1 MNACAHAAVLKASRP
16 RTSLRRPKQAV
27 GEGRTYNKE
36 RKIIISTFFEIQSYV
51 ISMNFEIMKS
61 ARHSA
66 PVPPRPSPARRL
78 SPRSIGIGQGRG
90 ARSFCRATLSAIR
103 SASPSVG
110 RASACADRAKLRARL
125 PRGGLPPNPP
135 TRRPKSKSAESG
147 ERWGKERSGAHG
159 KSYRAWQ
166 IIPRVA
172 IMSQEQIIRQGENH
186 AVQGRNHIEENH
198 VAEGES
204 CCK

>member
-110 RASACADRAKLRARL
+110 RCFGVRRSHKAPCAFA
-125 PRGGLPPNPP
+125 
-135 TRRPKSKSAESG
+135 SG
-147 ERWGKERSGAHG
+147 ERSRPAEPRANPQRAAEDGGEEKRRAWQ
-159 KSYRAWQ
+159 SYRAWQ
-166 IIPRVA
+166 IIP
-172 IMSQEQIIRQGENH
+172 QEQIIAQGKIMPCG
-186 AVQGRNHIEENH
+186 GRNRIEENH